1 MYSMIWARM
10 VINVLT
16 ALQMWSIVLMLIFV
30 IMSTSDIVLR
40 IITMLGIRMVTMFFI
55 IGILIAVIM
64 LIMVITMDFIIVW
77 MIIIESVMMTIIFC
91 VGFMEKLF
99 RSYFIVNFCFTSP
112 IFWWINWTLE
122 ELSPAPFQGLLFSK
136 FVR

>member
-1 MYSMIWARM
+1 MLTF
-10 VINVLT
+10 VIRL
-16 ALQMWSIVLMLIFV
+16 
-30 IMSTSDIVLR
+30 IMSTSDIILR

-112 IFWWINWTLE
+112 IF
-122 ELSPAPFQGLLFSK
+122 
-136 FVR
+136 